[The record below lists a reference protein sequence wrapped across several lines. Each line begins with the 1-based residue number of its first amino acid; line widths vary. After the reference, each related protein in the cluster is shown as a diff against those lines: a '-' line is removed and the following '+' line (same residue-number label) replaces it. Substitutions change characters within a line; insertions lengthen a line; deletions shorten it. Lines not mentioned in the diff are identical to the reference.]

1 MSSER
6 PHVPHL
12 GEVVSAYLDGE
23 LPPVERRR
31 AESHLAGCN
40 FCRDELT
47 DMMFVRARLRAL
59 PMLEL
64 PPELT
69 SKAPNTVPI
78 YRRVRRV
85 LVGAAAAAVTMVLA
99 LAAMASPGEV
109 VALSGNEF
117 SMTYGARASLDQNQ
131 TGRMVPLE
139 NLFFGEV
146 DSGVNG

>member
-1 MSSER
+1 MNSER
-6 PHVPHL
+6 PLVLHL

-23 LPPVERRR
+23 LPPAERRR
-31 AESHLAGCN
+31 AESHLAGCD

-64 PPELT
+64 PPDLT
-69 SKAPNTVPI
+69 SKAPISAPL
-78 YRRVRRV
+78 YRRARV
-85 LVGAAAAAVTMVLA
+85 LVGAVAAAVTTVLA
-99 LAAMASPGEV
+99 LAVMASPEDV
-109 VALSGNEF
+109 VALSANEF

-131 TGRMVPLE
+131 TGRLVPLE
-139 NLFFGEV
+139 NLFFGDV

>member
-6 PHVPHL
+6 PLVPHL

-23 LPPVERRR
+23 LPPAERRR
-31 AESHLAGCN
+31 AESHLAGCD

-64 PPELT
+64 PPEMRR
-69 SKAPNTVPI
+69 KAPATTPI
-78 YRRVRRV
+78 YRRARL

-109 VALSGNEF
+109 VALSGNEL
-117 SMTYGARASLDQNQ
+117 SLTYRARASLDQNQ
-131 TGRMVPLE
+131 TGRLVPLE
-139 NLFFGEV
+139 SLFFGEV

>member
-1 MSSER
+1 MNSDR
-6 PHVPHL
+6 PLVLHL

-23 LPPVERRR
+23 LPPLERRR
-31 AESHLAGCN
+31 AESHLAGCDL
-40 FCRDELT
+40 CRDELT

-69 SKAPNTVPI
+69 SKAPAASPI
-78 YRRVRRV
+78 YRRAKM
-85 LVGAAAAAVTMVLA
+85 LMGAAAAAVTIVVA
-99 LAAMASPGEV
+99 LAAMASPGDV

-117 SMTYGARASLDQNQ
+117 NMTYRARGSLDQNQ
-131 TGRMVPLE
+131 TGRLVPLE
-139 NLFFGEV
+139 TLSFDDV

>member
-1 MSSER
+1 MNPDR
-6 PHVPHL
+6 PLALHL

-23 LPPVERRR
+23 LPPLERRR

-40 FCRDELT
+40 LCRDELT

-69 SKAPNTVPI
+69 SKTAAAVPI
-78 YRRVRRV
+78 YRRARV
-85 LVGAAAAAVTMVLA
+85 LVGAAAAAMTMVLA
-99 LAAMASPGEV
+99 LAAMASPGDV

-117 SMTYGARASLDQNQ
+117 SMTYRARASLDQNQ
-131 TGRMVPLE
+131 TGRLVPLE
-139 NLFFGEV
+139 NLFFGEI

>member
-1 MSSER
+1 MSFER
-6 PHVPHL
+6 PPAFHL

-23 LPPVERRR
+23 LPPLERRR
-31 AESHLAGCN
+31 AESHLAGCDL
-40 FCRDELT
+40 CRDELT

-64 PPELT
+64 PSELT
-69 SKAPNTVPI
+69 STAPAAAPI
-78 YRRVRRV
+78 YRRARL

-99 LAAMASPGEV
+99 LAAMASPGDV

-117 SMTYGARASLDQNQ
+117 SMTYRARASLDQNQ
-131 TGRMVPLE
+131 TGRLVPLE
-139 NLFFGEV
+139 SLFFGEV

>member
-1 MSSER
+1 VSSER
-6 PHVPHL
+6 PLALHL

-23 LPPVERRR
+23 LPPLERRR
-31 AESHLAGCN
+31 AESHLAGCDL
-40 FCRDELT
+40 CRDELT

-69 SKAPNTVPI
+69 TKSPVVAPI
-78 YRRVRRV
+78 YRRAKV

-99 LAAMASPGEV
+99 LAAMASPGDV

-131 TGRMVPLE
+131 TGRLVPLE
-139 NLFFGEV
+139 NLFFGDI

>member
-1 MSSER
+1 LSSER
-6 PHVPHL
+6 PLALHL

-23 LPPVERRR
+23 LPPAERRR
-31 AESHLAGCN
+31 AETHLAGCD
-40 FCRDELT
+40 FCRDDLT
-47 DMMFVRARLRAL
+47 DMMFVRARLRAM

-64 PPELT
+64 PPELR
-69 SKAPNTVPI
+69 SKAPATIPI
-78 YRRVRRV
+78 YRRARL

-117 SMTYGARASLDQNQ
+117 SLTFGARASLDQNQ
-131 TGRMVPLE
+131 TGRLVPLE

>member
-6 PHVPHL
+6 PLPLHL

-23 LPPVERRR
+23 LPPLERRR
-31 AESHLAGCN
+31 AESHLAGCDL
-40 FCRDELT
+40 CRDELT

-64 PPELT
+64 PPELA
-69 SKAPNTVPI
+69 SRAPAAAPI
-78 YRRVRRV
+78 YRRAKV
-85 LVGAAAAAVTMVLA
+85 LVSAAAAAVAMVLA
-99 LAAMASPGEV
+99 LAAAASPGDV

-117 SMTYGARASLDQNQ
+117 SMTYRARASLDQNQ
-131 TGRMVPLE
+131 TGRLVPLE
-139 NLFFGEV
+139 NLFFGDI

>member
-6 PHVPHL
+6 PLALHL

-23 LPPVERRR
+23 LPPLERRR
-31 AESHLAGCN
+31 AESHLAGCDL
-40 FCRDELT
+40 CRDELT

-69 SKAPNTVPI
+69 TKAPVVAPI
-78 YRRVRRV
+78 YRRAKV

-99 LAAMASPGEV
+99 LAAMASPGDV

-131 TGRMVPLE
+131 TGRLVPIE
-139 NLFFGEV
+139 NLFFGDI

>member
-6 PHVPHL
+6 PLVLHL

-23 LPPVERRR
+23 LPPLERRR
-31 AESHLAGCN
+31 AESHLAGCDV
-40 FCRDELT
+40 CRDALT

-69 SKAPNTVPI
+69 GKAPAAAPI
-78 YRRVRRV
+78 YRRARV

-99 LAAMASPGEV
+99 LAAVASPGGDI

-117 SMTYGARASLDQNQ
+117 SMTYRARASLDQNQ
-131 TGRMVPLE
+131 TGRLVPLE
-139 NLFFGEV
+139 NLFFGDI

>member
-6 PHVPHL
+6 PLASHL

-23 LPPVERRR
+23 LPALERRR
-31 AESHLAGCN
+31 AESHLAGCDV
-40 FCRDELT
+40 CRDELT
-47 DMMFVRARLRAL
+47 DMMFVRARLRAI

-64 PPELT
+64 PYELT
-69 SKAPNTVPI
+69 SPSPVPTPI
-78 YRRVRRV
+78 FRRARL

-99 LAAMASPGEV
+99 LAAMASPGDV

-117 SMTYGARASLDQNQ
+117 SMSFRARASLDQNQ
-131 TGRMVPLE
+131 TGRLVPLE
-139 NLFFGEV
+139 SLFFGEI